1 MRTSIITLCLGIISA
16 LGFAQNTTQAKDS
29 IKTEVINVVTSY
41 MPTISDAF
49 KIKKNPRIQL
59 GANTKRKQVN
69 YKIFSAPVA
78 STFIPKS
85 GVVKGIDLGVKERL
99 YNNYAAL
106 GFGNYNTPFLE
117 LFVHKTARFKNEF
130 GMYAK
135 YISSENSIE
144 ETPLNSNYSDLNIG
158 GFYKEETRYFNWKV
172 GAEFSQETYNWYG
185 LPSTVNFTA
194 ATINSIDEAQTYTD
208 LSMQGDMI
216 FEDSFIT
223 NMNAKLSF
231 FSDKYTSKELR
242 FTASPQ
248 FQIPLNRI
256 ARNLNDLA
264 LNTTID
270 YVNGEF
276 AQSYEQETRLEHS
289 FFVLGALPK
298 YNFELSDFTFNIG
311 AKMYFTSDLEYKISQ
326 LYLYP
331 DVKIKYPIMPKHI
344 NAYIGATGDL
354 TTNTYKAFA
363 EENPYLSPTQYIT
376 QTNTKY
382 DLFLGFNGKLSS
394 TMTYNIKASF
404 REEDDKA
411 FFTRNNTKSDGS
423 NTSGLLGYDYGNSF
437 SYIYDDTTTQTL
449 EADLAMIVNKHLSI
463 GAHAV
468 FNSYNTTKQL
478 EAWNAPQL
486 TSDFFANYKRNS
498 WYANANLF
506 FVSERKDTAYDAT
519 FPNSASSIVTLPS
532 FMDVNLNGGYHF
544 NDKFTA
550 FLKMN
555 NILNTDY
562 QRFSNFNTQ
571 GFQVLAGLSYKFD
584 F

>member
-1 MRTSIITLCLGIISA
+1 MRTSIITLCLGTISA
-16 LGFAQNTTQAKDS
+16 LGFAQNNTQAKDS

-106 GFGNYNTPFLE
+106 GFGNNNTPFLE
-117 LFVHKTARFKNEF
+117 LFVHKTARFDNEF

-144 ETPLNSNYSDLNIG
+144 QTPLNSNYSDLNIG

-172 GAEFSQETYNWYG
+172 GAEFNQETYNWYG
-185 LPSTVNFTA
+185 LPSTINFTA
-194 ATINSIDEAQTYTD
+194 ATINSINEAQTYKD
-208 LSMQGDMI
+208 LSMEGALL
-216 FEDSFIT
+216 FEDSFIK
-223 NMNAKLSF
+223 NVNAKLSF

-242 FTASPQ
+242 FTAKPQ
-248 FQIPLNRI
+248 FQIPLNSI
-256 ARNLNDLA
+256 ARNLNDLT
-264 LNTTID
+264 LNTSID

-276 AQSYEQETRLEHS
+276 AQSYEQETLVEHS

-298 YNFELSDFTFNIG
+298 YNFEFSDFTFNIG

-331 DVKIKYPIMPKHI
+331 DVKINYPIMPKHI

-363 EENPYLSPTQYIT
+363 AENPYLSPTQYIT

-382 DLFLGFNGKLSS
+382 NLFVGFNGKLSS

-411 FFTRNNTKSDGS
+411 FFTRNNSKSDGS
-423 NTSGLLGYDYGNSF
+423 NASGLLGYDYGNSF

-449 EADLAMIVNKHLSI
+449 EADLAMIVNSYLSI
-463 GAHAV
+463 AAHAV

-486 TSDFFANYKRNS
+486 TSELLANYKRNS

-506 FVSERKDTAYDAT
+506 FVSERKDIAYDGTFLNAT
-519 FPNSASSIVTLPS
+519 SSMATLPS

-555 NILNTDY
+555 NVLNTDY

-571 GFQVLAGLSYKFD
+571 GFQVLAGMSYKFD